1 MIDDVDED
9 EDTESLAMHL
19 GATLRHIIHL
29 LTNIDRKID
38 TMADVTQAEL
48 DGIAASIL
56 ADNSVLASAL
66 TAIEA
71 EIAALKVAQPA
82 LNLTALTDA
91 VAPLT
96 ALVQQAKTDGTPPAP
111 TPPPT
116 PTPAPTV

>member
-1 MIDDVDED
+1 
-9 EDTESLAMHL
+9 MHL
-19 GATLRHIIHL
+19 GSTLRHIIHL

-48 DGIAASIL
+48 DGIAASIN

-71 EIAALKVAQPA
+71 EIAALKAAQPT
-82 LNLTALTDA
+82 LNLSALTAA
-91 VAPLT
+91 VAPLD

-111 TPPPT
+111 APT
-116 PTPAPTV
+116 PTPAPTPPTA

>member
-1 MIDDVDED
+1 
-9 EDTESLAMHL
+9 
-19 GATLRHIIHL
+19 
-29 LTNIDRKID
+29 
-38 TMADVTQAEL
+38 MADVTQAEL